1 MQDES
6 SQRRETTAPEPTAF
20 RDPLRESA
28 SDTGAQAPR
37 RLARA
42 EAVLAAR
49 RRSLCIVLED
59 THDPHN
65 VSAALRTCEALGI
78 QHVHLVAEMQEEV
91 DPNPKV
97 TIGAERWLTVHR
109 HRGSEAA
116 IAALR
121 AAGYRLFVSHL
132 EAEAT
137 PLPDLPRDV
146 PAAYVFGNERAGIT
160 DRWLEA
166 ADATFLIPTS
176 GFTGSLNLSVAVAL
190 TLYDRLLGRQG
201 AQLPAGDLPEDE
213 KAVLRS
219 RWYTALAHGN
229 ADLMHAYEKFLA
241 DPAEPRPTFGV
252 DRHQLRAPTASRPDV
267 PS

>member
-1 MQDES
+1 MCDETQD
-6 SQRRETTAPEPTAF
+6 RAGGA
-20 RDPLRESA
+20 
-28 SDTGAQAPR
+28 DTGQPSGSLDGSPSTVPR

-42 EAVLAAR
+42 EAVLASR

-78 QHVHLVAEMQEEV
+78 QDVHLVAESQDEIL
-91 DPNPKV
+91 PNPKV

-109 HRGSEAA
+109 HQGAEAA

-132 EAEAT
+132 EAAAT
-137 PLPDLPRDV
+137 PLSDLPTDV
-146 PAAYVFGNERAGIT
+146 RAAYVFGNERSGIT
-160 DRWLEA
+160 GRWLAA

-190 TLYDRLLGRQG
+190 TLYDRLLGRPG
-201 AQLPAGDLPEDE
+201 ARLPAGDLDSAE
-213 KAVLRS
+213 KTALRAA
-219 RWYTALAHGN
+219 WYESLAHGN
-229 ADLMHAYEKFLA
+229 PDRLREYEAHLA
-241 DPAEPRPTFGV
+241 RPVEPRPTFGV
-252 DRHQLRAPTASRPDV
+252 DRNRAQ
-267 PS
+267 PSSTSQRDLPS